1 MIVEDRPTAIPQ
13 TQPPR
18 PRPRA
23 TFYVDNTNC
32 PDPVDVWIDGEP
44 LGQVA
49 PGRRSALVGD
59 GGERTL
65 CLIVPGAAQ
74 CGDRGTLRQVYL
86 HDGWAVTLQCPK

>member
-1 MIVEDRPTAIPQ
+1 
-13 TQPPR
+13 
-18 PRPRA
+18 
-23 TFYVDNTNC
+23 
-32 PDPVDVWIDGEP
+32 PVDVWIDGAP

-49 PGRRSALVGD
+49 PGRRSALVAD

-86 HDGWAVTLQCPK
+86 HDGWAATMHCPK